1 MSPRNAAT
9 AVDPNHELMEKC
21 EQFLRRYYQ
30 EEMQRFSA
38 NEEESLWIDYQD
50 LFQFN
55 PALAE
60 DFENVPKRVRG
71 HLHMTLDDILP
82 DAYSPPVRVHNLP
95 QEYDVGE
102 YQPSEL
108 GKAIGIDGQIAQTSQ
123 CRPQLVT
130 GVFEC
135 LRCGACDENTVPQTG
150 DELQEPH
157 ECIGCERQGPF
168 TLDQEKSTFVQSQ
181 TVRLQQPPEKTHAGA
196 SHIDVRFESDIAG
209 ELRGGG
215 ERVSVYGDL
224 EIKNQDENS
233 TMYDYQLSADTYEV
247 RDGGY
252 SDIDIS
258 EHREAI
264 EAIANSGDPIGKL
277 VGSLAPHI
285 SRDDTL
291 RSIMEAIVLQMVG
304 TNAKDVDSAASYR
317 GDWHML
323 LLGDPGTAKSE
334 LLEEV
339 EELAPQAKF
348 KSGKGVSKAGMAAA
362 AVPDDFGPSK
372 WSLKAGLLVLANNG
386 IACLDEID
394 KVDEEALDAAH
405 TALENQRVSITK
417 AGIDAD
423 LPSRTSLLAAG
434 NPKNGRF
441 DQYAPIPEQID
452 LPPSLLS
459 RFDLIFLLQDTPQMD
474 RDSEIADHVT
484 DSWGDAGRLAAG
496 ETVENATA
504 KRDIPAD
511 LFTAYVAAARN
522 ELTPVIP
529 EQVLDIAQERFVE
542 LRNANGDDPDS
553 VPVTPRKLEAI
564 LRLAESSARARFSET
579 VTEEDI
585 GRAYRLVRKSMQ
597 QVGVD
602 PETGDLDAD
611 VISTGNSSA
620 NNRCQSAVESYLK
633 QESQI
638 EPVEAVDI
646 LDDLDD
652 FSAGQIHDALD
663 HFSGKG
669 EVYQPGDD
677 GYRWTQHT

>member
-1 MSPRNAAT
+1 MP
-9 AVDPNHELMEKC
+9 AVESELVDVC
-21 EQFLRRYYQ
+21 EEFLRRYYHEDIERFTAT
-30 EEMQRFSA
+30 EETSI
-38 NEEESLWIDYQD
+38 WVDYQD
-50 LFQFN
+50 IFQYN
-55 PALAE
+55 TGLAE
-60 DFENVPKRVRG
+60 DFETHPKQIRQ
-71 HLHMTLDDILP
+71 HLIKAADRILP
-82 DAYSPPVRVHNLP
+82 EAYSPPVRVTNLP
-95 QEYDVGE
+95 QEFDVGE

-108 GKAIGIDGQIAQTSQ
+108 GEAIGIDGQVAQTSQ
-123 CRPQLVT
+123 CRPQLTT
-130 GVFEC
+130 GVFQC
-135 LRCGACDENTVPQTG
+135 LRCGTADANSVPQSGG
-150 DELQEPH
+150 DLQEPH
-157 ECIGCERQGPF
+157 ECVGCERQGPF
-168 TLDQEKSTFVQSQ
+168 QLDQEKSDFVQSQ

-196 SHIDVRFESDIAG
+196 SHIDIRFEGDIAG

-224 EIKNQDENS
+224 EIKNQDETS
-233 TMYDYQLSADTYEV
+233 TMFDYQLNADAFNV
-247 RDGGY
+247 REGGY

-258 EHREAI
+258 EYRDEI
-264 EAIANSGDPIGKL
+264 EDIADSPDPISRL
-277 VGSLAPHI
+277 IGSLAPHI

-291 RSIMEAIVLQMVG
+291 RAIMEALILQMVG
-304 TNAKDVDSAASYR
+304 TNSKDVDSAASYR

-394 KVDEEALDAAH
+394 KVDDNALDAAH

-441 DQYAPIPEQID
+441 DQYASIPEQID

-459 RFDLIFLLQDTPQMD
+459 RFDLIFLLRDTPNES

-484 DSWGDAGRLAAG
+484 DAWSDAGRLAAG
-496 ETVENATA
+496 EEVSDATA
-504 KRDIPAD
+504 ARDIPAET
-511 LFTAYVAAARN
+511 FTAYIAAARN
-522 ELTPVIP
+522 EITPVIP
-529 EQVLDIAQERFVE
+529 DDVMDVAEERFVD
-542 LRNANGDDPDS
+542 LRTANGDDPDS

-585 GRAYRLVRKSMQ
+585 GRAYRLVRRSMQ

-602 PETGDLDAD
+602 PESGELDSDILTTG
-611 VISTGNSSA
+611 SSRQQ
-620 NNRCQSAVESYLK
+620 NECKSAVESYLK
-633 QESQI
+633 QASAETSIPLNDIYADIGEFSVEEILTVLDEFKQSGDVF
-638 EPVEAVDI
+638 EPQSDE
-646 LDDLDD
+646 
-652 FSAGQIHDALD
+652 
-663 HFSGKG
+663 
-669 EVYQPGDD
+669 
-677 GYRWTQHT
+677 YRWSGNL